1 MASLIRVANRSISY
15 LTLIVIAI
23 VGIFPIAYL
32 FLLSTKRRIDIG
44 DVPPTLKIEWSVV
57 LENYKEVLVSRSYI
71 SSTINTLIITSIVV
85 IISLIIGTPAA
96 FVLSRL
102 KIKDLNESQQQSLAC
117 DLCRQL
123 LSQYQFS

>member
-44 DVPPTLKIEWSVV
+44 DVP
-57 LENYKEVLVSRSYI
+57 
-71 SSTINTLIITSIVV
+71 
-85 IISLIIGTPAA
+85 
-96 FVLSRL
+96 
-102 KIKDLNESQQQSLAC
+102 
-117 DLCRQL
+117 L
-123 LSQYQFS
+123 L